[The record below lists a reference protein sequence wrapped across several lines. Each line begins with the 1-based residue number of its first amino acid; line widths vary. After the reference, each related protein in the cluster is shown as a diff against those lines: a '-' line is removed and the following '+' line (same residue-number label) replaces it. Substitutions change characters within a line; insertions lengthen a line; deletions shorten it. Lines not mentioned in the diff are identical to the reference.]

1 MLNAFRDGGWGMF
14 PTLFFGVMM
23 LVVAVRYATKP
34 ESRVIPLVASL
45 GVLTL
50 LAGALGFV
58 TGIITTMKAVAHAA
72 PGDRYIALIGLGE
85 SANNLALALLLAVL
99 SMLAVV
105 MGAWK
110 LSRDSAPA

>member
-1 MLNAFRDGGWGMF
+1 MLSAFRDGGFGMF
-14 PTLFFGVMM
+14 PTLIFGVMM
-23 LVVAVRYATKP
+23 LVIAVRYATKP
-34 ESRVIPLVASL
+34 ESRIVPLVVSL

-58 TGIITTMKAVAHAA
+58 TGIIVTMKAVAQVP

-99 SMLAVV
+99 SMLAMVL
-105 MGAWK
+105 GAWK
-110 LSRDSAPA
+110 LSRASAPA

>member
-1 MLNAFRDGGWGMF
+1 MLNAFRDGGFGMF
-14 PTLFFGVMM
+14 PTQIFGVLM
-23 LVVAVRYATKP
+23 LVVAVRYAARP
-34 ESRVIPLVASL
+34 EPRVIPLVASL

-58 TGIITTMKAVAHAA
+58 TGIVTTMKAVAQVPA
-72 PGDRYIALIGLGE
+72 GDRYIALIGLGE

-105 MGAWK
+105 LGAWK
-110 LSRDSAPA
+110 LSRAAAPA